1 MSADSIDRIL
11 SRVTKPG
18 RYSGGEWNSVHKDWD
33 ATQAHVAL
41 AYPDT
46 YEVGM
51 SNLGMGI
58 LYELL
63 NNQPEILAER
73 VYAPW
78 GDMERAMNEAGVE
91 LFTLESRRPLRQF
104 DLLGFSLQYELNY
117 TNVLTMLH
125 LAGIPFRAA
134 ERDES
139 WPIVLAGGS
148 CTYNPEPMAD
158 FVDLFVLGDGEEVLL
173 ELVRLYQSLRSLPGY
188 RKAEFLRRAAQLRG
202 VYVPSLYRV
211 TYHEDGR
218 IASIEPSEKG
228 VPPVVEKRIVEVL
241 PPPPSRPVVPYLEV
255 IHDRVAVEIMRGC
268 SRGCRFCQA
277 GMVYRPVRERPV
289 EEVLQA
295 VDRQLA
301 STGHEEVSLVSLSS
315 TDYGGIQPLLQAL
328 LDRYARRRVS
338 ISLPSLRT
346 DAFSVEL
353 ALQLQ
358 RTRKSGLTFAPE
370 AGSERLRA
378 VINKGVT
385 AGDLLATADA
395 AFRSGWQR
403 IKLYF
408 MIGLP
413 TETDEDVLAIAALV
427 KDVLAVGRRHAGGR
441 AKLSISVSTFI
452 PKPHTPFQWAAMC
465 PPDVV
470 ARRQA
475 ILQRE
480 LRMRSIELSWSDEA
494 TSRLEGALSRGDR
507 RLGRVIQRAWELGA
521 RFDAWAE
528 CFRPDLWATAFV
540 DAVLD
545 AAFYGSRERARDEV
559 LPWSRLCSGVSDSF
573 LWNENERAL
582 QGLNSQQCREACLGC
597 GIRETYDLDRCPVT
611 LDPEASL

>member
-1 MSADSIDRIL
+1 MSGTALEHLL

-18 RYSGGEWNSVHKDWD
+18 RYSGGEWNSVRKEWGAARVHF
-33 ATQAHVAL
+33 AL

-51 SNLGMGI
+51 SNLGVGI

-63 NNQPEILAER
+63 NNEPDILAER

-78 GDMERAMNEAGVE
+78 GDMERALAAGNVE
-91 LFTLESRRPLRQF
+91 LYTLESRRPLRQF

-117 TNVLTMLH
+117 SNVLSMLH
-125 LAGIPFRAA
+125 LAGIPLLAS

-148 CTYNPEPMAD
+148 CNYNPEPMAD
-158 FVDLFVLGDGEEVLL
+158 FIDLFVLGDGEEVLL
-173 ELVRLYQSLRSLPGY
+173 ELVRLYAALRAAPGY
-188 RKAEFLRRAAQLRG
+188 SKADFLRRAALLHG

-211 TYHEDGR
+211 TYHADGC
-218 IASIEPSEKG
+218 IASIEPTDKHA
-228 VPPVVEKRIVEVL
+228 PAVVEKRIVKVL
-241 PPPPSRPVVPYLEV
+241 PPPPARPVVPYLEV

-289 EEVLQA
+289 VEVLEA
-295 VDRQLA
+295 VERQLA
-301 STGHEEVSLVSLSS
+301 ATGHEEVSLVSLSS
-315 TDYGGIQPLLQAL
+315 TDYSGIRPLLEKLQEK
-328 LDRYARRRVS
+328 YARQRIS

-353 ALQLQ
+353 AHQLQ

-385 AGDLLATADA
+385 AADLLATAEA

-413 TETDEDVLAIAALV
+413 TETDEDVLAIATLV
-427 KDVLAVGRRHAGGR
+427 KDVLAVGRRHAAGR
-441 AKLSISVSTFI
+441 ARLSVSVSTFI
-452 PKPHTPFQWAAMC
+452 PKAHTPFQWAAMC
-465 PPDVV
+465 PAEVV

-480 LRMRSIELSWSDEA
+480 LRLRSVELSWSDEA
-494 TSRLEGALSRGDR
+494 TSRLEGVLSRGDR

-528 CFRPDLWATAFV
+528 CFRPDLWAA
-540 DAVLD
+540 ALNEAGLD
-545 AAFYGSRERARDEV
+545 PAFYTERERARDEV
-559 LPWSRLCSGVSDSF
+559 LPWSRLSSGVSDSF
-573 LWNENERAL
+573 LWDENERSI
-582 QGLNSQQCREACLGC
+582 QGQSSENCREACLGC
-597 GIRETYDLDRCPVT
+597 GIRESFDLSRCPVT
-611 LDPEASL
+611 LDGVGQ

>member
-1 MSADSIDRIL
+1 MSGTALDRLL

-18 RYSGGEWNSVHKDWD
+18 RYSGGEWNSVRKEWGSAQVHF
-33 ATQAHVAL
+33 AL
-41 AYPDT
+41 GYPDT

-51 SNLGMGI
+51 SNLGVGI

-63 NNQPEILAER
+63 NNEPDLLVER

-78 GDMERAMNEAGVE
+78 GDMERALTAGNAE
-91 LFTLESRRPLRQF
+91 LYTLESRRPLREF

-117 TNVLTMLH
+117 SNVLSMLH
-125 LAGIPFRAA
+125 LAGIPLRAA
-134 ERDES
+134 ERNES

-158 FVDLFVLGDGEEVLL
+158 FFDLFVLGDGEEVLL
-173 ELVRLYQSLRSLPGY
+173 ELVRLYASLRAAPGY
-188 RKAEFLRRAAQLRG
+188 SKAEFLRQAALLRG

-211 TYHEDGR
+211 TYHDDGR
-218 IASIEPSEKG
+218 IASIEPTDKHA
-228 VPPVVEKRIVEVL
+228 PAVVEKRIVEVL
-241 PPPPSRPVVPYLEV
+241 PPPPARPVVPYLEV

-289 EEVLQA
+289 AEVLEA

-301 STGHEEVSLVSLSS
+301 ATGHEEVSLVSLSS
-315 TDYGGIQPLLQAL
+315 TDYSGIRLLLEKLQEK
-328 LDRYARRRVS
+328 YARQRIS

-353 ALQLQ
+353 AHQLQ
-358 RTRKSGLTFAPE
+358 RTRRSGLTFAPE

-385 AGDLLATADA
+385 AADLLATAEA
-395 AFRSGWQR
+395 AFRSDWQR

-413 TETDEDVLAIAALV
+413 TETDEDVLAIATLV
-427 KDVLAVGRRHAGGR
+427 KDVLAVGRRHAAGR
-441 AKLSISVSTFI
+441 ARLSVSVSTFI

-465 PPDVV
+465 PADVV

-480 LRMRSIELSWSDEA
+480 LRLRSVELSWSDEA
-494 TSRLEGALSRGDR
+494 TSRLEGVLSRGDR

-528 CFRPDLWATAFV
+528 CFHPDLWAA
-540 DAVLD
+540 ALNEAGLD
-545 AAFYGSRERARDEV
+545 PAFYTGRERARDEV
-559 LPWSRLCSGVSDSF
+559 LPWSRLSSGVSDSF
-573 LWNENERAL
+573 LWDENERSI
-582 QGLNSQQCREACLGC
+582 QGHGSENCREACLGC
-597 GIRETYDLDRCPVT
+597 GIRESFDLSHCPVT
-611 LDPEASL
+611 LDEAGQ